1 MHWLL
6 ISSNYALL
14 QNAVGPDNIRV
25 TGHFVPWLDPT
36 AKLLSGTPVLT
47 RARVTT
53 TNQNKTREYLGLA
66 RFRRDGPL
74 SQCGRRATGRYFLAR
89 CYPGLWR
96 ASSTPRGYT
105 AGSWIV
111 CAKVPPPQNSS
122 LVNSKVS
129 RISTHTPLF
138 FFPPSEEEH
147 PLPRSP
153 YIRRVC
159 TSERAG
165 ESSVLQTKC
174 KTTVMKVNHLFR
186 VNTARSKAFVVI
198 TVNFVPSNFFGFY
211 FSCSNKY

>member
-6 ISSNYALL
+6 ISSNYTVSE
-14 QNAVGPDNIRV
+14 NTVGPDNIRV
-25 TGHFVPWLDPT
+25 TVHFVPWFDPT

-47 RARVTT
+47 RVRVTT
-53 TNQNKTREYLGLA
+53 TTNRNKTREYLGLA
-66 RFRRDGPL
+66 HFRRDGPL

-138 FFPPSEEEH
+138 FS
-147 PLPRSP
+147 PRPKKNTHCLVRLISVAFV
-153 YIRRVC
+153 RV
-159 TSERAG
+159 SERG
-165 ESSVLQTKC
+165 RL
-174 KTTVMKVNHLFR
+174 
-186 VNTARSKAFVVI
+186 
-198 TVNFVPSNFFGFY
+198 PFY
-211 FSCSNKY
+211 KPNVRQRL